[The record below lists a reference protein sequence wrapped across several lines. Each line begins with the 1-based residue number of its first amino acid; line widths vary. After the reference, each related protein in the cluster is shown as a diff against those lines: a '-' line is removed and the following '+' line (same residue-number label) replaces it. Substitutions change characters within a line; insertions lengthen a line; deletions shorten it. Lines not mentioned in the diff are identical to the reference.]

1 MFFASFFLA
10 GIGWG
15 ITADSIYVEGRL
27 LRNGIAPTAE
37 TVRITTMIYELGAT
51 EPSWQR
57 TSLPVL
63 VKNGHFSMRLDW
75 SDGGIFARNLMWN
88 LDWLKEYEIQFNIVG
103 WAPAR
108 QRLSAVPYTF
118 MTKRVHGGI
127 VDGASLKAVYPG
139 TASIEA
145 AISWTT
151 TEAVYATIGNS
162 ATGEIASAKWST
174 GSYYGIETS
183 GMHGVYAESSGI
195 AAYGGSGSSLEAY
208 GTGVSASGPVSLQLT
223 GPIKIQR
230 HTTSI
235 PGATG
240 IVTMTAGSF
249 TVEVVNPLVRASRT
263 LVFLSSLNTLE
274 HHYRIWIDGFVRDG
288 SFTIKR
294 ESATGSIQVGYLLI
308 N

>member
-1 MFFASFFLA
+1 MFGCFFLA

-15 ITADSIYVEGRL
+15 MTADGIYVEGRL
-27 LRNGIAPTAE
+27 LRDGKPTTE
-37 TVRITTMIYELGAT
+37 TVSMTASIFEVGAASA
-51 EPSWQR
+51 SWAR
-57 TSLPVL
+57 TFTSVPV
-63 VKNGHFSMRLDW
+63 KDGHFSLRLAW
-75 SDGGIFARNLMWN
+75 SGATPPKNLMMHM
-88 LDWLKEYEIQFNIVG
+88 DWLKEYEVQFNVGG

-139 TASIEA
+139 TPSIEA

-162 ATGEIASAKWST
+162 ATGEIASAKWSL

-195 AAYGGSGSSLEAY
+195 AVYGGSGSSLEAY
-208 GTGVSASGPVSLQLT
+208 GTGVLASGPVSLQLT

-249 TVEVVNPLVRASRT
+249 TVEVVNPLVRANKT

-294 ESATGSIQVGYLLI
+294 ESATATFPVGYLLI